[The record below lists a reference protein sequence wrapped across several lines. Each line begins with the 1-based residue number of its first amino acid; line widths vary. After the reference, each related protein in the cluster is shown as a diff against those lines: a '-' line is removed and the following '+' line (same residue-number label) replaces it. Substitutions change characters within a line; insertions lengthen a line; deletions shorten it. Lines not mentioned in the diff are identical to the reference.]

1 MLVSSELRREEST
14 GTRVEVEICPF
25 RAGVDES
32 AFRQLNEAWIERY
45 FALEPRDVETLS
57 DPEGTILRRGGRVYM
72 AYLGGEAVGCVALI
86 PMRAGVYELSK
97 MAVSPKVQG
106 RGIGR
111 RLLQHAIAE
120 ARVLGA
126 ASLFLGSNNKLR
138 EAVHLYEAV
147 GFKHVPPEALPP
159 LAYSRAN
166 VFMEMAL

>member
-1 MLVSSELRREEST
+1 
-14 GTRVEVEICPF
+14 
-25 RAGVDES
+25 
-32 AFRQLNEAWIERY
+32 
-45 FALEPRDVETLS
+45 
-57 DPEGTILRRGGRVYM
+57 
-72 AYLGGEAVGCVALI
+72 
-86 PMRAGVYELSK
+86 VYELSK

-111 RLLQHAIAE
+111 RLLQHAISE
-120 ARVLGA
+120 ARTLGA

-147 GFKHVPPEALPP
+147 GFRHVPPEALPP